1 MAYEEQDYNK
11 RAFEWPVWKSILPY
25 LKPYQKTLLVI
36 LTLNPR
42 LCGDRYSDAIISA
55 VCNRSFY

>member
-25 LKPYQKTLLVI
+25 LKMCI
-36 LTLNPR
+36 R
-42 LCGDRYSDAIISA
+42 DRFPVASA
-55 VCNRSFY
+55 SFPLGEHVW